1 MFKII
6 LDKLAKKCDE
16 CGMPGVKMNI
26 PISSQSRELYEKN
39 KHSRIDGAMFLCGA
53 CFSKEV
59 KRRKA
64 EFEENEQKKNQN
76 KQLEYITTLRSIV
89 EVTELEAKANELG
102 IDVKEIKTKLGIVE
116 WEEFV

>member
-1 MFKII
+1 MFKKI

-16 CGMPGVKMNI
+16 CGMPDVKMNI
-26 PISSQSRELYEKN
+26 PVSAQSRELYEKN
-39 KHSRIDGAMFLCGA
+39 KYRRMDGAMFLCSA

-64 EFEENEQKKNQN
+64 EFEEKEQKENQN
-76 KQLEYITTLRSIV
+76 RQQEYIAALLSIV

-102 IDVKEIKTKLGIVE
+102 IDVEVIKSKFGISE
-116 WEEFV
+116 